1 MTITSYIAALSS
13 PLTSPSHS
21 ATSTSGPSTP
31 VNRANQPS
39 RPSSSASRGKEEE
52 STQLLVPEE
61 VVLLSIKACET
72 IIAQIDHS
80 DIDGLHTKPVRL
92 LL

>member
-1 MTITSYIAALSS
+1 MTITSYIAPLSS
-13 PLTSPSHS
+13 PLTSPSRS
-21 ATSTSGPSTP
+21 STSAPSTP
-31 VNRANQPS
+31 VNRPKQPP
-39 RPSSSASRGKEEE
+39 RLCSSTTRGKEEE

-80 DIDGLHTKPVRL
+80 DIDELQTKPVRL